1 MQAMVIQNFLIKVLT
16 TDKAGF
22 TRDGVFNSHKNS
34 YQIPEH
40 GFQQRFS
47 INVWAGVIGIS
58 TFKWWR
64 VFKFFT
70 KFAKFFFNDVP
81 LLTRRDMWYL
91 HDGAPTHST
100 RDVNNWLDA
109 NLENPWIGR
118 NGQVLSP
125 ARSLDL
131 NPCDF
136 FYGAS

>member
-34 YQIPEH
+34 HQIPGH

-64 VFKFFT
+64 VFNFFT
-70 KFAKFFFNDVP
+70 KFAKCTF
-81 LLTRRDMWYL
+81 
-91 HDGAPTHST
+91 
-100 RDVNNWLDA
+100 
-109 NLENPWIGR
+109 
-118 NGQVLSP
+118 
-125 ARSLDL
+125 
-131 NPCDF
+131 
-136 FYGAS
+136 